1 MFRLQLSTA
10 SGSAAALAMPVML
23 VAAAAPAKAT
33 PVESSARRSSR
44 PLAATCW
51 ISFLGF
57 ERRDPAMR
65 ASLFRECLFYP
76 IGAARHSSHTDITLA
91 WPTGGHSAA

>member
-10 SGSAAALAMPVML
+10 SGSAAALAMPATL

-44 PLAATCW
+44 PLSATCW
-51 ISFLGF
+51 ISFLGLV
-57 ERRDPAMR
+57 RRDPAMR
-65 ASLFRECLFYP
+65 PSLLRVCFILSHRRGASFIPREYH
-76 IGAARHSSHTDITLA
+76 AAWLTYQTLQ
-91 WPTGGHSAA
+91 